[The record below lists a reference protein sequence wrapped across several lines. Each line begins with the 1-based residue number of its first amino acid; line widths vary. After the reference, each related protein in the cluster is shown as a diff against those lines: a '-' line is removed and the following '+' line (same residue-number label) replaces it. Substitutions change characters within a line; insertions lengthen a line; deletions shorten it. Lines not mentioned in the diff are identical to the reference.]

1 MTEKPNFFKLGVFT
15 LIAVVLMVGGI
26 LLFGSGKLGEEEVY
40 YETYFANSVVGLTK
54 SSPVYLNGVKI
65 GEVQEVN
72 FVRRRYKVP
81 ETDDGTSE
89 YGSYVR
95 VVIAADEDELPR
107 HEIQGDQS
115 RIKRSIE
122 KGLRLQLASNLITG
136 QAYLESVY
144 LDPQRFPSME
154 VPWQPEYY
162 YVPSAPSVI
171 TTMKDSL
178 DAILSKLSEIQFDKV
193 ADNLNGLLVSLNET
207 VQEAELGALS
217 QKMQKMVDNADQAIL
232 DSDIKEIRVK
242 TIALVD
248 ELRQSNAALKE
259 LLAKPDSVEKLDN
272 LPVMIDEFSKTLQ
285 KLGWILNTETP
296 EVKRIMDNIRQ
307 LTENLNYLSE
317 QLKDNPSQ
325 LLLSTPPSKQEN

>member
-1 MTEKPNFFKLGVFT
+1 MEN
-15 LIAVVLMVGGI
+15 
-26 LLFGSGKLGEEEVY
+26 
-40 YETYFANSVVGLTK
+40 
-54 SSPVYLNGVKI
+54 
-65 GEVQEVN
+65 
-72 FVRRRYKVP
+72 
-81 ETDDGTSE
+81 
-89 YGSYVR
+89 
-95 VVIAADEDELPR
+95 
-107 HEIQGDQS
+107 
-115 RIKRSIE
+115 IE
-122 KGLRLQLASNLITG
+122 
-136 QAYLESVY
+136 
-144 LDPQRFPSME
+144 
-154 VPWQPEYY
+154 
-162 YVPSAPSVI
+162 
-171 TTMKDSL
+171 
-178 DAILSKLSEIQFDKV
+178 
-193 ADNLNGLLVSLNET
+193 
-207 VQEAELGALS
+207 EAELGTLS

-325 LLLSTPPSKQEN
+325 LLLSTPPSK